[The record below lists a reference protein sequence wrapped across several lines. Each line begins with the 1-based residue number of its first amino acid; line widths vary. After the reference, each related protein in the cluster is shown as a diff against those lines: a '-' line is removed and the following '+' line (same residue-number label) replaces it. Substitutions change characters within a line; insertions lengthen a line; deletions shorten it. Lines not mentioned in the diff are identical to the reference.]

1 MMTKNHNTQN
11 LAQQDTTTT
20 KQNHIILHDNSLLQ
34 QDTLNKHEILII
46 KDSRI
51 KIKKIPERVIQPTTK
66 PVHRI
71 KHIKKRF
78 NLYQKNIND
87 TISGTQYDSI
97 ASPIFD
103 VAQMKYVF
111 PVKKNTSLKQ
121 TYFYDVSVLETKN
134 TKTDSIIS
142 KHSAQKHVYFQNI
155 ITHLKRTPNE
165 KFFVHTDWILIVA
178 LLSLALFSWINLVYK
193 KFISSIFL
201 SAINLNSANKMFI
214 ERNIMTNRI
223 SFGLNI
229 IYLINTSIIG
239 YFIFHYYNL
248 GIIGCTGFE
257 TSLIF
262 FGVLSIIY
270 SIKLFVFKILDFIL
284 LSKKKF
290 TEYYYNIF
298 IYNKIYG
305 IILFPLIL
313 AIPFTSN
320 IISVILIKTAIV
332 ILIILYLFKILRGIQ
347 ISIQIRL
354 SFFYLFLYLCAL
366 EIIPILIIY
375 RIVTT
380 YIL

>member
-11 LAQQDTTTT
+11 LTQQDTTTT
-20 KQNHIILHDNSLLQ
+20 KQNHIILHDNSLSQ
-34 QDTLNKHEILII
+34 QDTLNNHEILII

-51 KIKKIPERVIQPTTK
+51 RIKQIPERVITETPK
-66 PVHRI
+66 PVRRI
-71 KHIKKRF
+71 THIKKRF

-87 TISGTQYDSI
+87 TISGTQYDTI
-97 ASPIFD
+97 ASPVFD
-103 VAQMKYVF
+103 VTQMKYVF
-111 PVKKNTSLKQ
+111 PVKKNTNLKQ

-134 TKTDSIIS
+134 TKANIVIS
-142 KHSAQKHVYFQNI
+142 EHTSQKHIYFQNP
-155 ITHLKRTPNE
+155 ITHLQRTPNE
-165 KFFVHTDWILIVA
+165 KLFMHTDWVLIVA
-178 LLSLALFSWINLVYK
+178 LLSLALFSWINLIYK

-201 SAINLNSANKMFI
+201 SAINLSTANKMFI

-257 TSLIF
+257 TFSIF
-262 FGVLSIIY
+262 FGILSIIY
-270 SIKLFVFKILDFIL
+270 SIKLFFLKIFDFIL

-290 TEYYYNIF
+290 TEYYYNVF

-313 AIPFTSN
+313 TIPFTSN
-320 IISVILIKTAIV
+320 IISAILIKAAIV
-332 ILIILYLFKILRGIQ
+332 IFIILYLFRLLRGIQ

-354 SFFYLFLYLCAL
+354 SFFYLFLYLCTL

-375 RIVTT
+375 KLVTT